1 MNIVKLT
8 NKEFRVVSDAR
19 KGLFNFNKE
28 NSKKY
33 GLSYMGEA
41 DGNIYLIVDTILS

>member
-8 NKEFRVVSDAR
+8 NKEFGAVSNAH
-19 KGLFNFNKE
+19 KGLFNFNKKNFE
-28 NSKKY
+28 KY